1 MLKIIRV
8 VIGAF
13 LAIGLSSV
21 ASAQSFDTRN
31 LFFGGGLSQNKI
43 DVSGAT
49 SKNGTGYQFF
59 GGYTFGQVA
68 PQMRVDA
75 ELGYQDAKVKSPCV
89 NVPVFG
95 CIGGGDR
102 GCAGWRHR
110 DHEAPDPME

>member
-1 MLKIIRV
+1 LISLRLRCSIHPRSRGSAANDERCSQPRGKKEVNVLKIIRV

-75 ELGYQDAKVKSPCV
+75 ELGYMDT
-89 NVPVFG
+89 G
-95 CIGGGDR
+95 T
-102 GCAGWRHR
+102 
-110 DHEAPDPME
+110 